1 MFCSWSGQGAVVD
14 DGCHL
19 AVVEG
24 AQRRVVLERD
34 LRNLVLGVDR
44 HLEYVRSWKYPT
56 LSISIYKHDVRLKF
70 CRAMNIV

>member
-1 MFCSWSGQGAVVD
+1 MFWSWSGQGAVVD

-56 LSISIYKHDVRLKF
+56 LYNTIYT
-70 CRAMNIV
+70 

>member
-1 MFCSWSGQGAVVD
+1 MFWSWSGQGAVVD

-44 HLEYVRSWKYPT
+44 HLEYVGSWKYRT
-56 LSISIYKHDVRLKF
+56 LSDTIYT
-70 CRAMNIV
+70 

>member
-1 MFCSWSGQGAVVD
+1 MFWLRSGERAVVD

-44 HLEYVRSWKYPT
+44 HLEYVGSWKYRT
-56 LSISIYKHDVRLKF
+56 LSIHKHDVRLKF

>member
-1 MFCSWSGQGAVVD
+1 MIWLRSGERAVVD
-14 DGCHL
+14 DGGHL

-44 HLEYVRSWKYPT
+44 HLEYVGSWKYPT
-56 LSISIYKHDVRLKF
+56 LSIHYLYINTMLG
-70 CRAMNIV
+70 